1 MPETYEYQV
10 RDPSGRMVSGTLVA
24 DSQEL
29 VLERLREMGMIP
41 LKVKAQKL
49 GLNRN
54 ISLRRSVRLK
64 DLAIFSREFATMVN
78 AGLPILRSLS
88 ILEGQTPSSI
98 LRKAIEEIRVDIERG
113 SSLSVSMAK
122 FPRVFNRL
130 YVSMVRSGEMGG
142 VLDSVLERLAGT
154 LEREVTLRNRIRS
167 AMTYPIVVLGF
178 VSLILVAM
186 LLFIVPQFKAIY
198 ASLHGTLPMLTRLL
212 LSVSD
217 AVKHDWWIVLLL
229 AGAAVYA
236 VRRFKKTEPGAEV
249 WDRLVLKVPIFGPLF
264 LKTAMAR
271 FARTLGVL
279 NRSGVPIL
287 QSLEVV
293 SETVRNSL
301 VRKAVLDVQESVKQ
315 GESLA
320 RPLKAHKVFPSMVV
334 QMLAVGEETGALDTM
349 LEKVAVFY
357 DDEVTATVD
366 QLTSLI
372 EPVMIAIVGGLVGVA
387 VIALYLPMFN
397 VINLIK

>member
-122 FPRVFNRL
+122 FPSVFNRL

-320 RPLKAHKVFPSMVV
+320 R
-334 QMLAVGEETGALDTM
+334 
-349 LEKVAVFY
+349 
-357 DDEVTATVD
+357 
-366 QLTSLI
+366 
-372 EPVMIAIVGGLVGVA
+372 
-387 VIALYLPMFN
+387 
-397 VINLIK
+397 

>member
-372 EPVMIAIVGGLVGVA
+372 EPVMIAIVGGVVGVA
-387 VIALYLPMFN
+387 VVALYLPMFN